1 MGIYSR
7 YSAAFLILALLT
19 PKAFSAVRVPVIQ
32 NDEYIRQVLSRQT
45 ATTGAIST
53 PAGDLVL
60 FGPDKNYAFNSD
72 GSFRP
77 RVTEVKRTGVTSYPY
92 GTGGM
97 FPGDP
102 GPDVIGKDTRV
113 KVKPKLVVPKANIL
127 KGLKDGLKT
136 HPGHIAM
143 TGVIAGV
150 LSGVGWVM
158 SPDNT
163 QLQKRKEIPLYYDPG
178 QGDFYWT
185 AHNASGVILNAQ
197 SANALCTALDENSGY
212 LKYGATTPPLVS
224 GSSHP
229 TMKYCDVYYYRS
241 PGDPPSSILTAR
253 LTMSRYGST
262 CPAGSTLA
270 SDGSHCF
277 VSSLVPITDSDLSA
291 LDPWVSEQS
300 AEWLGGLI
308 RDVCNGS
315 LNPGACYSGMVDR
328 SKGMIQGPALLAGP
342 ITTKTTQ
349 TPNADGTTK
358 TRTET
363 TKTDFKLTY
372 GKDFFDVQTEKK
384 TTVLEDGELVS
395 ETTEKDDTPAQDVAD
410 TTPGEEQQPE
420 PEYTFSD
427 SPFPEIK
434 PFYQQKYPDGLSGVW
449 NQAKADIDNSSF
461 MRFLSSFI
469 PSFSGSCPTFG
480 LNFAIGNMANFGSV
494 DFQSLCYVFDFVKII
509 FLVTAVFAAR
519 QLTFGG

>member
-53 PAGDLVL
+53 PAGDLAL

-77 RVTEVKRTGVTSYPY
+77 SIREIKPAGVTSYPY
-92 GTGGM
+92 GTGAM
-97 FPGDP
+97 YPGDP
-102 GPDVIGKDTRV
+102 GPDIIGKSTNL
-113 KVKPKLVVPKANIL
+113 KVKPQVVVPKANIL

-136 HPGHIAM
+136 NPGQLMLTAA
-143 TGVIAGV
+143 VAGAV
-150 LSGVGWVM
+150 GAVGWVM

-163 QLQKRKEIPLYYDPG
+163 QLQMRQHVPATYTPTGSQYSWSLSNPNGTPAGGFSSASAACSLLNSMGSGSTSHTPVATSDPLV
-178 QGDFYWT
+178 FSCSNSTWWT
-185 AHNASGVILNAQ
+185 TRRGNTCPTGLTYNAQ
-197 SANALCTALDENSGY
+197 LATCTTTQLAPVTESAL
-212 LKYGATTPPLVS
+212 
-224 GSSHP
+224 
-229 TMKYCDVYYYRS
+229 
-241 PGDPPSSILTAR
+241 
-253 LTMSRYGST
+253 ST
-262 CPAGSTLA
+262 
-270 SDGSHCF
+270 
-277 VSSLVPITDSDLSA
+277 
-291 LDPWVSEQS
+291 LDPWVNQQS
-300 AEWLGGLI
+300 AAWLGGLL

-315 LNPGACYSGMVDR
+315 PNPGACYSGMVDR
-328 SKGMIQGPALLAGP
+328 SKGMISGPALLAGP

-349 TPNADGTTK
+349 TPNADGTTT

-372 GKDFFDVQTEKK
+372 GKDYFDVETEKK
-384 TTVLEDGELVS
+384 TTVTEDGQLVS
-395 ETTEKDDTPAQDVAD
+395 ETTEKDNTPAQDLAD

-427 SPFPEIK
+427 SPFPEIT
-434 PFYQQKYPDGLSGVW
+434 PFYDQKYSDGLSGVW

-509 FLVTAVFAAR
+509 LLVTAVFAAR

>member
-45 ATTGAIST
+45 ASTGAIST
-53 PAGDLVL
+53 PAGQVAF
-60 FGPDKNYAFNSD
+60 FGADKVFAFSAGD
-72 GSFRP
+72 SVRP
-77 RVTEVKRTGVTSYPY
+77 TVREVKGLPNNVISFPYRPGAAYP
-92 GTGGM
+92 T
-97 FPGDP
+97 DP
-102 GPDVIGKDTRV
+102 NLTPAAATKV
-113 KVKPKLVVPKANIL
+113 KVKPQVVVPKANIL
-127 KGLKDGLKT
+127 KALKDGLKT
-136 HPGHIAM
+136 TPVQLA
-143 TGVIAGV
+143 TTATVAAA
-150 LSGVGWVM
+150 LAGVGWVM
-158 SPDNT
+158 TEGS
-163 QLQKRKEIPLYYDPG
+163 QLQKPIATPDGSKIWRLQNLNSLYSSPK
-178 QGDFYWT
+178 T
-185 AHNASGVILNAQ
+185 ACDDLLKTKNPDQRLPS
-197 SANALCTALDENSGY
+197 SANVQQLSLASYSCDVRFWNSGMR
-212 LKYGATTPPLVS
+212 GVD
-224 GSSHP
+224 SSFIN
-229 TMKYCDVYYYRS
+229 R
-241 PGDPPSSILTAR
+241 IAN
-253 LTMSRYGST
+253 
-262 CPAGSTLA
+262 CPAGST
-270 SDGSHCF
+270 
-277 VSSLVPITDSDLSA
+277 IDLSGSCTTA
-291 LDPWVSEQS
+291 TFQPVTPTDLATLDPWVSEQS

-315 LNPGACYSGMVDR
+315 PNPGACYTGMVDR
-328 SKGMIQGPALLAGP
+328 SKGMITGPALLAGP

-349 TPNADGTTK
+349 APNADGTTS

-372 GKDFFDVQTEKK
+372 GKDHFDVDTEKK
-384 TTVLEDGELVS
+384 TTVTEDGQLVS

-420 PEYTFSD
+420 PEYTFND
-427 SPFPEIK
+427 SPFPEIT
-434 PFYQQKYPDGLSGVW
+434 PFYEQKYPDGLSGVW

-480 LNFAIGNMANFGSV
+480 LNFAIGNMANFGSL

-509 FLVTAVFAAR
+509 LLVTAVFAAR

>member
-1 MGIYSR
+1 MLFRS
-7 YSAAFLILALLT
+7 
-19 PKAFSAVRVPVIQ
+19 VPVIQ

-53 PAGDLVL
+53 PAGDLAL

-77 RVTEVKRTGVTSYPY
+77 SIREIKPAGVTSYPY
-92 GTGGM
+92 GTGAM
-97 FPGDP
+97 YPGDP
-102 GPDVIGKDTRV
+102 GPDIIGKSTNL
-113 KVKPKLVVPKANIL
+113 KVKPQVVVPKANIL

-136 HPGHIAM
+136 NPGQLMLTAA
-143 TGVIAGV
+143 VAGAV
-150 LSGVGWVM
+150 GAVGWVM
-158 SPDNT
+158 SPENT
-163 QLQKRKEIPLYYDPG
+163 DLRKKEQTLDGNPVTVSSNPDITPFNICFHLP
-178 QGDFYWT
+178 
-185 AHNASGVILNAQ
+185 ASSTVGKQTILKNGGATYAVTVLKPNP
-197 SANALCTALDENSGY
+197 STGNVSYPSGY
-212 LKYGATTPPLVS
+212 NHGSNCTQTWNGYTSSGGWPVAVYRQITTS
-224 GSSHP
+224 QIQDSF
-229 TMKYCDVYYYRS
+229 S
-241 PGDPPSSILTAR
+241 P
-253 LTMSRYGST
+253 
-262 CPAGSTLA
+262 
-270 SDGSHCF
+270 
-277 VSSLVPITDSDLSA
+277 LSA
-291 LDPWVSEQS
+291 ADYDLLDPWFNQQS

-315 LNPGACYSGMVDR
+315 PNPGACYSGMVDR
-328 SKGMIQGPALLAGP
+328 SKGMISGPALLAGP

-349 TPNADGTTK
+349 TPNADGTTT

-372 GKDFFDVQTEKK
+372 GKDYFDVETEKK
-384 TTVLEDGELVS
+384 TTVTEDGQLVS
-395 ETTEKDDTPAQDVAD
+395 ETTEKDDTPAQDLAD
-410 TTPGEEQQPE
+410 TTPGEEQHPE

-427 SPFPEIK
+427 SPFPEIT
-434 PFYQQKYPDGLSGVW
+434 PFYDQKYPDGLSGVW

-509 FLVTAVFAAR
+509 LLVTAVFAAR